1 MEEKY
6 NAQKDIN
13 QGLEAHII
21 SLQTAAEVNQ
31 ISTRI
36 HKDSE
41 TSLDGEGTL
50 L

>member
-1 MEEKY
+1 MDEKY
-6 NAQKDIN
+6 NALKEIN
-13 QGLEAHII
+13 QSLEAHII
-21 SLQTAAEVNQ
+21 SLQAAAEVEQ
-31 ISTRI
+31 RGTRE